1 MPELPEVE
9 TVVRD
14 LRPLLAGRTIVGARQ
29 SKWKLRRPWKPVWN
43 AKVAGARVEA
53 VRRRGKWILIDL
65 LGEPTPP
72 APLPEGKGE
81 SAREVSRRTASVSER
96 VSSSPFPS
104 GRGAGGVGS

>member
-14 LRPLLAGRTIVGARQ
+14 LRPLLAGRTIASARQ
-29 SKWKLRRPWKPVWN
+29 SRWKLRRPWKPVWN

-65 LGEPTPP
+65 LGEPGASATGCSDPP
-72 APLPEGKGE
+72 LHPVAVGLQLLLLLIGR
-81 SAREVSRRTASVSER
+81 STMALVCR
-96 VSSSPFPS
+96 V
-104 GRGAGGVGS
+104 A

>member
-29 SKWKLRRPWKPVWN
+29 SKHKLRRPWKPAGN
-43 AKVAGARVEA
+43 AKVTGTRVEA

-65 LGEPTPP
+65 AGEP
-72 APLPEGKGE
+72 
-81 SAREVSRRTASVSER
+81 
-96 VSSSPFPS
+96 
-104 GRGAGGVGS
+104 GA